1 MIVSAH
7 RLNELL
13 DATLDQLEMA
23 ESQLDRLLEVIR
35 ERDALSVQ
43 VATLREEAQ
52 RERAAV
58 FEYLCQL
65 AVNSDTVEMERT
77 LLEAARDIHSGEH
90 RCEEE
95 P

>member
-1 MIVSAH
+1 
-7 RLNELL
+7 
-13 DATLDQLEMA
+13 MA

-52 RERAAV
+52 HERAAV
-58 FEYLCQL
+58 VAWLREWQNTMDDRITHDDLDYAI
-65 AVNSDTVEMERT
+65 AVIER
-77 LLEAARDIHSGEH
+77 GVH
-90 RCEEE
+90 RREEK

>member
-1 MIVSAH
+1 M
-7 RLNELL
+7 RK
-13 DATLDQLEMA
+13 
-23 ESQLDRLLEVIR
+23 QLDVDFIEVI
-35 ERDALSVQ
+35 
-43 VATLREEAQ
+43 AQ
-52 RERAAV
+52 ARADERAAV

>member
-13 DATLDQLEMA
+13 DATLQQLEVA

-43 VATLREEAQ
+43 VAMLREEVQ
-52 RERAAV
+52 HERSAV
-58 FEYLCQL
+58 FEYLCLL
-65 AVNSDTVEMERT
+65 AVNSDTIEMERT
-77 LLEAARDIHSGEH
+77 LLEAARDIHHGEH
-90 RCEEE
+90 RREEE